1 MKVALVEDEEMS
13 REALKT
19 MLLLLQPDIEIVGEA
34 ENVEDGLT
42 MLKDLEVD
50 LVFLDINLPDGDSF
64 QLLQQLPKPN
74 FQIVFVTA
82 YDEFALKAFHFSA
95 AHYIMKPINPM
106 MIKEALDRVNNR
118 QYASQAQERMQ
129 ILADALQEEHKR
141 LALATQEDI
150 ICVQIADIV
159 RLEAD
164 SNYTFAYFKDG
175 TKVVAS
181 KPLGFYEQLLAEF
194 DFIRIH
200 NKHIINLKYFKRYV
214 RGRGGALEL
223 TTGDILNVATR
234 RKKDLLDVL
243 KEQRFLFFSF

>member
-13 REALKT
+13 REALKEI
-19 MLLLLQPDIEIVGEA
+19 LLLLKPDINIVGEA
-34 ENVEDGLT
+34 ENVVDGIA
-42 MLKDLEVD
+42 MLKKIEAD

-64 QLLQQLPKPN
+64 QILQQLSQIN

-106 MIKEALDRVNNR
+106 MVKEALDRVSNR
-118 QYASQAQERMQ
+118 QYANQAQERMQ
-129 ILADALQEEHKR
+129 ILEDALQEDHKR

-150 ICVQIADIV
+150 VCVQLADIV

-175 TKVVAS
+175 SKVVTS
-181 KPLGFYEQLLAEF
+181 KALGFYDQLLAEF

-200 NKHIINLKYFKRYV
+200 NKHIINLKYFKRYI
-214 RGRGGALEL
+214 RGRGGELEL
-223 TTGDILNVATR
+223 TTGDVLSVATR
-234 RKKDLLDVL
+234 RKKDLLDSL
-243 KEQRFLFFSF
+243 KEQGFLFFSF